1 MSSTRLEVVLQEELA
16 GSVPMILDRIGNP
29 IPCQET
35 ELRIWHLAQGLRRV
49 SGARFHHPELSDAM
63 LDATIAAIHPKEYTD
78 FLTFWSSELGE
89 EEMILR
95 DHPYLPPG
103 VAPDTPV
110 VAGIYRTARESA
122 RTAITAALQVAS
134 GTRLAYALCRPPGHH
149 ASMSWLGG
157 HCYLNNAVLMLHT
170 LVASGM
176 ERVGLID
183 FDIHFGNGSAAILE
197 SWPNAFFGSI
207 HSSTITSY
215 PYMETHA
222 PHERQRFIPF
232 DDSPS
237 PEEFIDAVEE
247 LVRGC
252 IEHGASA
259 IVVSAGYDIVD
270 GDPHGT
276 WRLQPEL
283 LEDVGRAIGLSGLP
297 ICVAQEGGYLLH
309 VLEECAYRF
318 GEGLLEGAMQAEREI
333 VNISAVA
340 EREAAIVR

>member
-1 MSSTRLEVVLQEELA
+1 MNGALLEVVLQEELA
-16 GSVPMILDRIGNP
+16 GSVPMILDRIGTP

-49 SGARFHHPELSDAM
+49 SSVRFHPPELSDER
-63 LDATIAAIHPKEYTD
+63 LDATIAAVHPKEYTD
-78 FLTFWSSELGE
+78 FLGFWSGELGE
-89 EEMILR
+89 EEMLLH
-95 DHPYLPPG
+95 DHPYIPPG
-103 VAPDTPV
+103 VMADTPV

-122 RTAITAALQVAS
+122 RTAITAALRVAD
-134 GTRLAYALCRPPGHH
+134 GAHLAYALCRPPGHH
-149 ASMSWLGG
+149 ASMAWLGG

-170 LVASGM
+170 LMESGM

-215 PYMETHA
+215 PYMETRA

-232 DDSPS
+232 DESPS
-237 PEEFIDAVEE
+237 PEEFIAAVEE
-247 LVRGC
+247 LVEGC
-252 IEHGASA
+252 VEHGCSA

-276 WRLQPEL
+276 WHLEPEL
-283 LEDVGRAIGLSGLP
+283 LEDVGRAIGLCGLP
-297 ICVAQEGGYLLH
+297 VCVAQEGGYLLPA
-309 VLEECAYRF
+309 LEECACRF
-318 GEGLLEGAMQAEREI
+318 GEGLLQGAASGAVRHSPVTEG
-333 VNISAVA
+333 
-340 EREAAIVR
+340 EAATLR